1 MAARF
6 SIREGPHDRKHF
18 VNLVQEQI
26 KAEYAMGLADGKT
39 SQEMGI
45 AVGEDGRYYY
55 TTREARARSGLG
67 TEMKVKSPEEVGLES
82 GSGKK
87 RGSIGKLLRLSR
99 DEGSKRG
106 SV

>member
-6 SIREGPHDRKHF
+6 SIREGPHDRKHI

-26 KAEYAMGLADGKT
+26 KAEYEMGLAEGKT
-39 SQEMGI
+39 SQDMGI
-45 AVGEDGRYYY
+45 AKGDDGRYYY

-67 TEMKVKSPEEVGLES
+67 TEMKVKNPEELRVDS
-82 GSGKK
+82 GRSKK
-87 RGSIGKLLRLSR
+87 RGSVSRLLRLSR
-99 DEGSKRG
+99 DDGRKRG